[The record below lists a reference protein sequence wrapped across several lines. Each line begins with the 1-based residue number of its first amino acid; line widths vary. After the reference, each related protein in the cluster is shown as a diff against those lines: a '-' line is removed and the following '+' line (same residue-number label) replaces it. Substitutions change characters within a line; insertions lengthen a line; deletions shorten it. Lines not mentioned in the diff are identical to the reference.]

1 VVCGKVPPS
10 QISPAFQAR
19 RGVVPEDGGGG
30 WRLTADDP
38 YARFP
43 HVMSRGGASWA
54 GDGGSGAPPRGE
66 GGSWPGAVHGASGA
80 AGPGQRPHPPPRTRR
95 RLRGGAYLPRKVS
108 GSCHPGN
115 LSPLSALPPALPPG
129 GPPPLPSVYPTSQ
142 GTLVLRHQ
150 FGASPRNPI
159 IYLDIPHLK
168 RIVSGPRRPCGSD
181 TLGGLVSLTELSA
194 ADNQL
199 TAVPQDYPGGL

>member
-30 WRLTADDP
+30 GWRLTADDP

-43 HVMSRGGASWA
+43 HVMSGGGASWA

-95 RLRGGAYLPRKVS
+95 RLRGGGVPPQEGV
-108 GSCHPGN
+108 GE
-115 LSPLSALPPALPPG
+115 LSPREFV
-129 GPPPLPSVYPTSQ
+129 PSERLTS
-142 GTLVLRHQ
+142 R
-150 FGASPRNPI
+150 
-159 IYLDIPHLK
+159 
-168 RIVSGPRRPCGSD
+168 
-181 TLGGLVSLTELSA
+181 
-194 ADNQL
+194 L
-199 TAVPQDYPGGL
+199 TARRSPSSSLRVSNLAGHSRAAPPVWCIPSEPHHLFGHPPSQKDCLWTPATVW